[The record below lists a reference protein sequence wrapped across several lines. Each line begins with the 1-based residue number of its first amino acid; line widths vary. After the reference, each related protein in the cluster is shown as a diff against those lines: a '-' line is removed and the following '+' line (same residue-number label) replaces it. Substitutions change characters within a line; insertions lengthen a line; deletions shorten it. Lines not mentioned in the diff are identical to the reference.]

1 MKKHQAVTGVIL
13 AGGKARRME
22 GKDKGLQLLNGKP
35 LWQHVAQALQPQ
47 TDVLAISANRSVDI
61 YAASGIAVYQDLT
74 GDFHGPLAGM
84 LSVMKQSDTGWY
96 LFCPCDTPFIPA
108 MLIERLWEGIGTA
121 SAAWAHDGE
130 RDHPAVALINR
141 SIIPALE
148 DYLAAGERRV
158 MVFLRQ
164 CGGRSVDFSDMK
176 PSFTNVNTLEDLQR
190 MQEKS

>member
-1 MKKHQAVTGVIL
+1 MKKHQGVTGVIL

-35 LWQHVAQALQPQ
+35 LWQHVAQVLQPQ
-47 TDVLAISANRSVDI
+47 TDALVISANRSVDI
-61 YAASGIAVYQDLT
+61 YAASGLAVYQDLT

-84 LSVMKQSDTGWY
+84 LSVMKQSDSDWY

-108 MLIERLWEGIGTA
+108 ILAERFWESIGM
-121 SAAWAHDGE
+121 SHAAWAHDGE

-141 SIIPALE
+141 SVIPALE

-164 CGGRSVDFSDMK
+164 CGGRSVDFSDLK
-176 PSFTNVNTLEDLQR
+176 SSFINVNTLEDLQR